1 VKTSMY
7 LNYTSRS
14 LVRGGQ
20 RTILAIF
27 CVAVGVMAIVALQLV
42 GLMINDALTSNVR
55 DANGGDISVGAGV
68 APFKQSDI
76 AFFNTL
82 KSNGTII
89 NFTAIVSTNGSL
101 VSSTTPVS
109 PNSPTAPV
117 LSRSTFSIEAVN
129 PANYPVVTPPTFTT
143 PTNGTVSTLLKNNA
157 VVVTQAFADQ
167 YNKKVGDALDVRASS
182 RSIGGRT
189 FHVRIAGIIADAGVF
204 IQANAI
210 MLIAV
215 TDYKSAAPN
224 IPLLYSTVDITTADQ
239 AHTDRAVTAIQSRL
253 PLADVTTASDLL
265 RSRQRFV
272 DNLKKFLEIAGLMAL
287 LIGGVGIVNTMQ
299 VLLSRRR
306 VEIAMLKTTGY
317 RRFDLYL
324 LFGLEAAMLGF
335 AGGVVGASIAIGVS
349 YLIRNFIQQL
359 FGLSIAFT
367 LDPLTIVGG
376 VMIGIATAL
385 IFGLLPIVQAAN
397 IRPLNVLREL
407 PTARV
412 GNVLLTTALL
422 MVLSVLFCI
431 LSIIIL
437 SNNVLLGIEAVYGT
451 FIFLAILSVFFGLTL
466 FAISVLPVPE
476 RFNVRFLALIVVGV
490 ALSVLLYQILPTFG
504 GLLCVVSLLG
514 FAVAL
519 LPRSWKA
526 SMKMALRNLGR
537 QRARTTTTMLAL
549 FVGVFTIG
557 LILVLGQNL
566 SDQINSALAQVVTY
580 NVITVTSSQEAQ
592 TLQANL
598 GSITGLNASRHT
610 TFASTAPQAINGR
623 PLQSYLTSNSTR
635 RSAQRAG
642 FFLSGVEGYDVGNNQ
657 LPDTSQVR
665 IIAGRNLGL
674 NDAGTKAALVN
685 ASLAGSPFYLNV
697 GDTITLA
704 GIDGLSTQTIKI
716 VGMYTPTDLSGFLG
730 PPVLTSTGVVQ
741 SLSISG
747 FAQTIFYMKVDP
759 AQANAAVGTITG
771 IVPDAFVFNLSSIT
785 GLVDQIL
792 NDMVLALT
800 VVASLSLLAGVII
813 IANAVALA
821 MLERRRE
828 LGILKSVG
836 YTSGTILSE
845 VLLENGIVGATSALL
860 AMLLVT
866 LAVNLLGRYVFTLAF
881 SVNGFIV
888 IILII
893 GSALLAMLTAAI
905 VAWRAVRVRPLE
917 VLRYE

>member
-1 VKTSMY
+1 MKTSMY

-42 GLMINDALTSNVR
+42 GLMINNALTSNVR

-76 AFFNTL
+76 AFFDTL
-82 KSNGTII
+82 KSNGTIT

-109 PNSPTAPV
+109 PISPASPV

-143 PTNGTVSTLLKNNA
+143 PTNGTVATLLKNNQ

-182 RSIGGRT
+182 RNIGGRT
-189 FHVRIAGIIADAGVF
+189 FHVRIVGIIGDSGVF

-239 AHTDRAVTAIQSRL
+239 AHTDRAVTAIQNRL

-335 AGGVVGASIAIGVS
+335 VGGVVGASIAIGVS

-376 VMIGIATAL
+376 VIIGIATAL

-451 FIFLAILSVFFGLTL
+451 FILLAILSVFFGLTL

-476 RFNVRFLALIVVGV
+476 RFNMRFLALIVVGV
-490 ALSVLLYQILPTFG
+490 AISVLLYQILPTFG
-504 GLLCVVSLLG
+504 GLLFVVSLLG
-514 FAVAL
+514 FGVAL

-598 GSITGLNASRHT
+598 GSIAGLNASRHT
-610 TFASTAPQAINGR
+610 TFASTSPQAINGR

-657 LPDTSQVR
+657 LPDISQVR
-665 IIAGRNLGL
+665 ITAGRNLSL

-685 ASLAGSPFYLNV
+685 ASLAGSPFYLKV

-704 GIDGLSTQTIKI
+704 GIDGLSTQTVTI

-759 AQANAAVGTITG
+759 AQANAAVGMITS

-785 GLVDQIL
+785 SLVDQIL

-866 LAVNLLGRYVFTLAF
+866 LAVNLLGRFVFTLDF

-893 GSALLAMLTAAI
+893 GSALLAMFTAAI

>member
-1 VKTSMY
+1 MKTFMY

-14 LVRGGQ
+14 LIRGGQ
-20 RTILAIF
+20 RTMLAIL
-27 CVAVGVMAIVALQLV
+27 CVAVGVMAIVALQLI
-42 GLMINDALTSNVR
+42 GLMINNALTSNVR
-55 DANGGDISVGAGV
+55 DATGGDISVSSLV

-76 AFFNTL
+76 AFFATL
-82 KSNGTII
+82 KSNGTIS
-89 NFTAIVSTNGSL
+89 NFTAIASANGSL
-101 VSSTTPVS
+101 ISSTSGEP
-109 PNSPTAPV
+109 
-117 LSRSTFSIEAVN
+117 SRQTFSIEAVD
-129 PANYPVVTPPTFTT
+129 PANYPVVTPPTFTS
-143 PTNGTVSTLLKNNA
+143 PANGTLPVLLDHNQ

-167 YNKKVGDALDVRASS
+167 YNKKVGDILVVHAGS
-182 RSIGGRT
+182 RNIGGRT
-189 FHVRIAGIIADAGVF
+189 LHVKIAGIIADSGVF
-204 IQANAI
+204 IQANTI

-215 TDYKSAAPN
+215 SDYERAAPKV
-224 IPLLYSTVDITTADQ
+224 PRLYSTIDITTADT
-239 AHTDRAVTAIQSRL
+239 AHTNAAVTAIQNRL
-253 PLADVTTASDLL
+253 PLANVTTASDLL

-317 RRFDLYL
+317 RRFDLYT
-324 LFGLEAAMLGF
+324 LFGLEAAMLGIV
-335 AGGVVGASIAIGVS
+335 GGIVGAIIAIGVS

-359 FGLSIAFT
+359 FGLSIPFT
-367 LDPLTIVGG
+367 LDPVTIGGG
-376 VMIGIATAL
+376 VIIGIATAL

-412 GNVLLTTALL
+412 GNVLVTTALL
-422 MVLSVLFCI
+422 VVLSVLFCI

-437 SNNVLLGIEAVYGT
+437 NNNVLLGVEAVYGT
-451 FIFLAILSVFFGLTL
+451 FIFLAILSVFFSLTI
-466 FAISVLPVPE
+466 FSISVLPVPE
-476 RFNVRFLALIVVGV
+476 RFNVRFLLLICGGV
-490 ALSVLLYQILPTFG
+490 ALSVLLYQVLPTFG
-504 GLLCVVSLLG
+504 SILFVVSLLG
-514 FAVAL
+514 FVVVL
-519 LPRSWKA
+519 LPRSWKS

-537 QRARTTTTMLAL
+537 QRTRTTTTMLAL

-557 LILVLGQNL
+557 LILVLGQDL
-566 SDQINSALAQVVTY
+566 RDQINNALSNLVTY
-580 NVITVTSSQEAQ
+580 NVITLTSSQQAQ

-598 GSITGLNASRHT
+598 GSIAGLNASRHT
-610 TFASTAPQAINGR
+610 TYAATSPQAINGQ
-623 PLQSYLTSNSTR
+623 PLRNYLTNISG
-635 RSAQRAG
+635 RSAQGAA
-642 FFLSGVEGYDVGNNQ
+642 FFLSGVEGYDLGNNQ
-657 LPDTSQVR
+657 LPDTSLLR
-665 IIAGRNLGL
+665 ITAGRNLGL
-674 NDAGTKAALVN
+674 NDAGSNYVLVN
-685 ASLAGSPFYLNV
+685 QFLADSPFHIKV

-704 GIDGLSTQTIKI
+704 SIDGLSVRTVTV

-730 PPVLTSTGVVQ
+730 PPVLTSTDVVR
-741 SLSISG
+741 SLSIAG
-747 FAQTIFYMKVDP
+747 FEQTIFYMKIDP
-759 AQANAAVGTITG
+759 TQANKAVGTITG

-785 GLVDQIL
+785 SLVDQIL

-836 YTSGTILSE
+836 YTSNIILSE
-845 VLLENGIVGATSALL
+845 VLIENGIVGATSALL

-866 LAVNLLGRYVFTLAF
+866 LAVNLLGRFVFTPDFA
-881 SVNGFIV
+881 VNGTIV
-888 IILII
+888 IILIL
-893 GSALLAMLTAAI
+893 GSALLAMSTSAL

>member
-1 VKTSMY
+1 MKTSMY

-20 RTILAIF
+20 RTMLAIL

-42 GLMINDALTSNVR
+42 GSMINNALTSNVR

-68 APFKQSDI
+68 APFKPSDI
-76 AFFNTL
+76 AFFATL
-82 KSNGTII
+82 KSNGTIS
-89 NFTAIVSTNGSL
+89 NFTAIVSANGSL
-101 VSSTTPVS
+101 ISSTSGEP
-109 PNSPTAPV
+109 
-117 LSRSTFSIEAVN
+117 SRSTFSIEAVDS
-129 PANYPVVTPPTFTT
+129 ANYPVVTPPTFTS
-143 PTNGTVSTLLKNNA
+143 PGDGTLKALLKNDQ

-167 YNKKVGDALDVRASS
+167 YNKKVGDVLDVHAGS
-182 RSIGGRT
+182 RNVGGRT
-189 FHVRIAGIIADAGVF
+189 LHVKIAGSIADSGVF
-204 IQANAI
+204 IQANTI

-215 TDYKSAAPN
+215 SDYARAAPKV
-224 IPLLYSTVDITTADQ
+224 PLLYSTIDITTVDL
-239 AHTDRAVTAIQSRL
+239 AHTDAAVTALQNRF
-253 PLADVTTASDLL
+253 PLANVTTASDLL

-317 RRFDLYL
+317 RRFDLYM

-335 AGGVVGASIAIGVS
+335 AGGAVGAAIAVGVS

-359 FGLSIAFT
+359 FGLSIPFT
-367 LDPLTIVGG
+367 LDPLTIGGG
-376 VMIGIATAL
+376 VVIGIATAL

-407 PTARV
+407 PTAQV
-412 GNVLLTTALL
+412 SNMLITAALL
-422 MVLSVLFCI
+422 VVLSVLFCI

-437 SNNVLLGIEAVYGT
+437 NNNILLGIEAVYGT
-451 FIFLAILSVFFGLTL
+451 FIFLAILSVFCGLTI
-466 FAISVLPVPE
+466 FGISVLPVPE
-476 RFNVRFLALIVVGV
+476 RFDIRFVLLIFCGVV
-490 ALSVLLYQILPTFG
+490 LSVLLYRILPAFG
-504 GLLCVVSLLG
+504 GLLFVVSLLG
-514 FAVAL
+514 IVVVL
-519 LPRSWKA
+519 LPRAWKS

-537 QRARTTTTMLAL
+537 QRTRTTTTMLAL
-549 FVGVFTIG
+549 FVGVFSIG
-557 LILVLGQNL
+557 LILVLGQDL
-566 SDQINSALAQVVTY
+566 RDQINNVLSNIVTY
-580 NVITVTSSQEAQ
+580 NVITLTSSQQAQ

-598 GSITGLNASRHT
+598 GSIGGLNASRHT
-610 TFASTAPQAINGR
+610 TFASTSPQAINGR
-623 PLQSYLTSNSTR
+623 PLRSYLTSSTQR
-635 RSAQRAG
+635 TAQSAA
-642 FFLSGVEGYDVGNNQ
+642 FFLSGVEGYDLGNNQ
-657 LPDTSQVR
+657 LPDTSLLR
-665 IIAGRNLGL
+665 ITAGRNLGL
-674 NDAGTKAALVN
+674 NDAGTNHILVN
-685 ASLAGSPFYLNV
+685 QFLADSPFHIKV

-704 GIDGLSTQTIKI
+704 SIDGLSVRTVTV

-730 PPVLTSTGVVQ
+730 PPVLTSTAVVQ
-741 SLSISG
+741 SLSIAG
-747 FAQTIFYMKVDP
+747 FEQTIFYMKIDP
-759 AQANAAVGTITG
+759 AQANKAVGTITG

-785 GLVDQIL
+785 SLVDQIL

-836 YTSGTILSE
+836 YTSNIILSE
-845 VLLENGIVGATSALL
+845 VLIENGIVGATSAVL

-866 LAVNLLGRYVFTLAF
+866 LAVNLLGRFVFTPDF
-881 SVNGFIV
+881 GVNGFIV
-888 IILII
+888 ITLIA
-893 GSALLAMLTAAI
+893 GSALLAMFTSAL

>member
-1 VKTSMY
+1 MKTSLY

-20 RTILAIF
+20 RTMLAIF

-42 GLMINDALTSNVR
+42 GLMINNALTSNVR

-76 AFFNTL
+76 AFFDTL
-82 KSNGTII
+82 KSNGII
-89 NFTAIVSTNGSL
+89 SNFTAIASINGAL
-101 VSSTTPVS
+101 ISSAS
-109 PNSPTAPV
+109 GAPA
-117 LSRSTFSIEAVN
+117 RQTFSIEAVD
-129 PANYPVVTPPTFTT
+129 PANYPVVSPPTFTT
-143 PTNGTVSTLLKNNA
+143 PSNGTVSTLLKNNA

-167 YNKKVGDALDVRASS
+167 YNKKVGDVLDVRASS
-182 RSIGGRT
+182 RNIGGRT
-189 FHVRIAGIIADAGVF
+189 LHVRIAGIIADSGVF
-204 IQANAI
+204 IQANTI

-215 TDYKSAAPN
+215 SDYERAAPKV
-224 IPLLYSTVDITTADQ
+224 PLLYSTIDITTVDS
-239 AHTDRAVTAIQSRL
+239 AHTDAAVTALQNRF
-253 PLADVTTASDLL
+253 PLADITTASDLL

-299 VLLSRRR
+299 VLLSRRKM
-306 VEIAMLKTTGY
+306 EIAMLKTTGY
-317 RRFDLYL
+317 RRFDLYM

-335 AGGVVGASIAIGVS
+335 VGGVLGAVIAVGVS

-359 FGLSIAFT
+359 FGLSIPFT
-367 LDPLTIVGG
+367 LDPLTIGGG
-376 VMIGIATAL
+376 VIIGIATAL

-407 PTARV
+407 PTTRV
-412 GNVLLTTALL
+412 GNVLVTTALL
-422 MVLSVLFCI
+422 VVLSVLFCI

-437 SNNVLLGIEAVYGT
+437 NNNVLLGIEAVYGT
-451 FIFLAILSVFFGLTL
+451 FVSLAILSVFFGLTV
-466 FAISVLPVPE
+466 FTISVLPVPE
-476 RFNVRFLALIVVGV
+476 RLNVRFLILILAGV
-490 ALSVLLYQILPTFG
+490 AVSVLLYRVLPTFG
-504 GLLCVVSLLG
+504 GLLFVVSLLG
-514 FAVAL
+514 FIVVL
-519 LPRSWKA
+519 LPRSWK
-526 SMKMALRNLGR
+526 SSTKMALRNLGR

-557 LILVLGQNL
+557 LILVLGQDL
-566 SDQINSALAQVVTY
+566 RDQINNALSNLVTY
-580 NVITVTSSQEAQ
+580 NVITLTSSQQAQ
-592 TLQANL
+592 SLQANL
-598 GSITGLNASRHT
+598 GSIAGLNASRHT
-610 TFASTAPQAINGR
+610 TYAATSPQAINGR
-623 PLQSYLTSNSTR
+623 PLQSYLTSNTQ
-635 RSAQRAG
+635 RSARNAA
-642 FFLSGVEGYDVGNNQ
+642 FFLSGVEGYDLGNNQ
-657 LPDTSQVR
+657 LPDTSLLR
-665 IIAGRNLGL
+665 ITSGRNLGL
-674 NDAGTKAALVN
+674 NDAGSNYVIVN
-685 ASLAGSPFYLNV
+685 QFLADSPFHIKV

-704 GIDGLSTQTIKI
+704 SIDGLSVRTVMV

-730 PPVLTSTGVVQ
+730 PPVLTSTQVVR
-741 SLSISG
+741 SLSIAG
-747 FAQTIFYMKVDP
+747 FEQTIFYMKIDP
-759 AQANAAVGTITG
+759 AQANKAVGTITG

-785 GLVDQIL
+785 SLVDQIL

-836 YTSGTILSE
+836 YTSNIILSE
-845 VLLENGIVGATSALL
+845 VLIENGIVGATSALL

-866 LAVNLLGRYVFTLAF
+866 LAVNLLGRFVFTPDF
-881 SVNGFIV
+881 GVNGIIV

-893 GSALLAMLTAAI
+893 GSALLAMSTSAL

>member
-1 VKTSMY
+1 MKTSMY

-20 RTILAIF
+20 RTMLAIL

-68 APFKQSDI
+68 APFKQSDM
-76 AFFNTL
+76 AFFAAL
-82 KSNGTII
+82 KSNGTIS
-89 NFTAIVSTNGSL
+89 NFTAIASSNGSL
-101 VSSTTPVS
+101 ISSTS
-109 PNSPTAPV
+109 GE
-117 LSRSTFSIEAVN
+117 LSRQTFSIEAVD
-129 PANYPVVTPPTFTT
+129 PANYPVVTPPTFSS
-143 PTNGTVSTLLKNNA
+143 PADGTLPVLLKRNQ

-167 YNKKVGDALDVRASS
+167 YNKQVGDVLAVHASS
-182 RSIGGRT
+182 RNIGGRT
-189 FHVRIAGIIADAGVF
+189 LHVKIAGIIADSGVF
-204 IQANAI
+204 IQASTI

-215 TDYKSAAPN
+215 SDYRSAAPKV
-224 IPLLYSTVDITTADQ
+224 PLLYSTIDITTADT
-239 AHTDRAVTAIQSRL
+239 AHNDAAVTAIQNRF
-253 PLADVTTASDLL
+253 PLANVTTAADLL
-265 RSRQRFV
+265 SSRQRFV

-317 RRFDLYL
+317 RRFDLYT
-324 LFGLEAAMLGF
+324 LFGLEAAMLGMI
-335 AGGVVGASIAIGVS
+335 GGVIGAAIAIGVS

-359 FGLSIAFT
+359 FGLSIPFT
-367 LDPLTIVGG
+367 LDALTIGGG
-376 VMIGIATAL
+376 VIIGIATAL

-412 GNVLLTTALL
+412 GNVLVTTALL
-422 MVLSVLFCI
+422 VVLSVLFCI

-437 SNNVLLGIEAVYGT
+437 NNNVLLGVEAVYGT
-451 FIFLAILSVFFGLTL
+451 FVFLAILSVFFGLII
-466 FAISVLPVPE
+466 FSISVLPVPE
-476 RFNVRFLALIVVGV
+476 RFDVRFLLLICSGV
-490 ALSVLLYQILPTFG
+490 ALSVLLYRVLPTFG
-504 GLLCVVSLLG
+504 GLLFVLSLLG
-514 FAVAL
+514 FVVVL

-537 QRARTTTTMLAL
+537 QRTRTTTTMLAL

-557 LILVLGQNL
+557 LILVLGQDL
-566 SDQINSALAQVVTY
+566 RDQINNALSNIVTY
-580 NVITVTSSQEAQ
+580 NVITLTSSQQAQ

-598 GSITGLNASRHT
+598 GSIAGLNASRHT
-610 TFASTAPQAINGR
+610 TYAATSPQAINGH
-623 PLQSYLTSNSTR
+623 PLRSYLTNSNPRSTQG
-635 RSAQRAG
+635 AA
-642 FFLSGVEGYDVGNNQ
+642 FFLSGVEGYDLGNNQ
-657 LPDTSQVR
+657 LPDTSLLR
-665 IIAGRNLGL
+665 ITSGRNLGL
-674 NDAGTKAALVN
+674 NDVGSNYVIVN
-685 ASLAGSPFYLNV
+685 QLLADSPFHIKV
-697 GDTITLA
+697 GDTIRLVS
-704 GIDGLSTQTIKI
+704 IDGLSVRTVTV
-716 VGMYTPTDLSGFLG
+716 VGMYTPTDLGGFLG
-730 PPVLTSTGVVQ
+730 PPVLTSTQVVQ
-741 SLSISG
+741 SLSIAG
-747 FAQTIFYMKVDP
+747 FEQTIFYMKIDP
-759 AQANAAVGTITG
+759 AQANKAVGTITG

-785 GLVDQIL
+785 SLVDQIL

-836 YTSGTILSE
+836 YTSNIILSE
-845 VLLENGIVGATSALL
+845 VLIENGIVGATSALL

-866 LAVNLLGRYVFTLAF
+866 LAVNLLGRFVFTPDF
-881 SVNGFIV
+881 GVNGIIV
-888 IILII
+888 IALIL
-893 GSALLAMLTAAI
+893 GSALLAMSTAAL